1 MQITILSAT
10 VETVPTAKGSY
21 DKLELAFK
29 DDTGLVKGKKI
40 MSFGDGATA
49 FQALKGAQPGEKY
62 HITAEKVGDYWQWP
76 KVNKDTS
83 VPGATEPIASAQVSK
98 PVTSGGK
105 VTGSN
110 YETPEERALRRAFE
124 EKKQHLIVRQSSI
137 TAALNFLG
145 GKAKSTTEVVQ
156 IAKEFE
162 AYVFSLDQGKV
173 ATQALI
179 DMPDDVPL

>member
-1 MQITILSAT
+1 LQITILSAT

-29 DDTGLVKGKKI
+29 DETGLVKGKKI

-49 FQALKGAQPGEKY
+49 FQALKGAQQGERY
-62 HITAEKVGDYWQWP
+62 IITAEKKGEFWQWT

-83 VPGATEPIASAQVSK
+83 IPGAAPAISVDSSVVPKSYVPPA
-98 PVTSGGK
+98 GK

-110 YETPEERALRRAFE
+110 YETPEERS
-124 EKKQHLIVRQSSI
+124 KKQVYIVRQSSI

-145 GKAKSTTEVVQ
+145 GKAKSTTEVTQV
-156 IAKEFE
+156 AKEFE
-162 AYVFSLDQGKV
+162 SYVFDLGEKKPTVSI
-173 ATQALI
+173 ATQALL
-179 DMPDDVPL
+179 DMEDDIPL